1 MTLVLLG
8 IRSLLKNPYRSIL
21 TSLGILIGVLSVVV
35 LTGIASGAKALV
47 LQSIANLGPNLL
59 VVIPGSVTD
68 SGAQVGGGTDTTLTA
83 EDAQA
88 IRSQCPDIW
97 NASGALRTAAQV
109 QSPHANWSTVILGAE
124 PSYLP
129 VRDWRLAR
137 GGFFGDQ
144 EERGMA
150 RVAVLGRIV
159 ASRLFGL
166 SDPIGKF
173 VQINHAPFRVIG
185 ILSSK
190 GQSPMG
196 MNQDDMVVVPLTT
209 LQSQIMGVTYVGVIL
224 AAATSPDRIGAAR
237 REIDGILRLRHH
249 IPPDGRP
256 DFEIQAMSDI
266 AKTAGR
272 LSLILTVLL
281 ALIASISLI
290 VGGVGI
296 LNIMLVSVRER
307 TREIGIRM
315 AIGARPR
322 DILVQFLSEAAALSF
337 FGAMAGGAGGVLF
350 LAGIHLA
357 VGWPTPIPW
366 EGLLLTVAG
375 ATLLGILFGLYPAWR
390 ASRLDPMEA
399 LRYE

>member
-1 MTLVLLG
+1 MTLVILG
-8 IRSLLKNPYRSIL
+8 MRSLLRNPYRSVL

-35 LTGIASGAKALV
+35 LTGIAFGAKSLV
-47 LQSIANLGPNLL
+47 LRSIQNLGPNLL

-88 IRSQCPDIW
+88 IRRQCPDIW

-137 GGFFGDQ
+137 GGFFGEE

-159 ASRLFGL
+159 ATRLFGL
-166 SDPIGKF
+166 EDPVGKF
-173 VQINHAPFRVIG
+173 VQINHSPFRVIG

-209 LQSQIMGVTYVGVIL
+209 LQSQIMGVSYVGVIL
-224 AAATSPDRIGAAR
+224 AAATSPDRVDAAK
-237 REIDGILRLRHH
+237 REIRGILRLRHH
-249 IPPDGRP
+249 IPSGGRS

-266 AKTAGR
+266 SKTANR
-272 LSLILTVLL
+272 ISLILTVLL

-337 FGAMAGGAGGVLF
+337 FGALAGGVGGILF
-350 LAGIHLA
+350 LDGIHLL

-366 EGLLLTVAG
+366 EGLFLTVVG
-375 ATLLGILFGLYPAWR
+375 ATLLGTLFGLYPAWS

>member
-1 MTLVLLG
+1 MTLILLG

-35 LTGIASGAKALV
+35 LTGIASGSKALV
-47 LQSIANLGPNLL
+47 LQSIQNLGPNLL

-196 MNQDDMVVVPLTT
+196 MNQDDMVVVPLST

-237 REIDGILRLRHH
+237 REINGILRLRHH
-249 IPPDGRP
+249 IPSGGRP

-337 FGAMAGGAGGVLF
+337 FGAVAGGAGGVLS
-350 LAGIHLA
+350 LLGIHLA
-357 VGWPTPIPW
+357 VGWPTPLPW
-366 EGLLLTVAG
+366 IGLGLTVAG

>member
-1 MTLVLLG
+1 
-8 IRSLLKNPYRSIL
+8 
-21 TSLGILIGVLSVVV
+21 
-35 LTGIASGAKALV
+35 
-47 LQSIANLGPNLL
+47 
-59 VVIPGSVTD
+59 
-68 SGAQVGGGTDTTLTA
+68 
-83 EDAQA
+83 
-88 IRSQCPDIW
+88 
-97 NASGALRTAAQV
+97 
-109 QSPHANWSTVILGAE
+109 
-124 PSYLP
+124 
-129 VRDWRLAR
+129 
-137 GGFFGDQ
+137 
-144 EERGMA
+144 MA

-281 ALIASISLI
+281 ALIASISRSMI
-290 VGGVGI
+290 QKPKG
-296 LNIMLVSVRER
+296 RK
-307 TREIGIRM
+307 
-315 AIGARPR
+315 
-322 DILVQFLSEAAALSF
+322 
-337 FGAMAGGAGGVLF
+337 
-350 LAGIHLA
+350 
-357 VGWPTPIPW
+357 
-366 EGLLLTVAG
+366 
-375 ATLLGILFGLYPAWR
+375 
-390 ASRLDPMEA
+390 EA
-399 LRYE
+399 L

>member
-1 MTLVLLG
+1 MFLVSLGLRALL
-8 IRSLLKNPYRSIL
+8 RNPYRSIL
-21 TSLGILIGVLSVVV
+21 TSLGIVIGVLSVIV
-35 LTGIASGAKALV
+35 LVSIGLGAKALV
-47 LQSIANLGPNLL
+47 LQSIQNLGPNLL

-68 SGAQVGGGTDTTLTA
+68 SGAQVGGGTDTTLTL

-88 IRSQCPDIW
+88 IRHDCPDVW

-109 QSPHANWSTVILGAE
+109 QSSHANWSTVILGAE
-124 PSYLP
+124 PNYLP
-129 VRDWRLAR
+129 VRDWHLAR
-137 GGFFGDQ
+137 GGFFGA
-144 EERGMA
+144 EEEASAA
-150 RVAVLGRIV
+150 RVAVLGHLV

-166 SDPIGKF
+166 EDPLGKF
-173 VQINHAPFRVIG
+173 IQINHSPFRVIG

-196 MNQDDMVVVPLTT
+196 MNQDDMVVIPLST

-224 AAATSPDRIGAAR
+224 AAAQSPDRVDDAR
-237 REIDGILRLRHH
+237 REIRDLLLLRHH
-249 IPPDGRP
+249 IPAGGRP
-256 DFEIQAMSDI
+256 DFDIQALSDI
-266 AKTAGR
+266 AKTANR
-272 LSLILTVLL
+272 LSLILTLLL

-290 VGGVGI
+290 VGGIGI

-322 DILVQFLSEAAALSF
+322 DILVQFLTESAALSF
-337 FGAMAGGAGGVLF
+337 FGGIAGGILGILSILGLRSF
-350 LAGIHLA
+350 L
-357 VGWPTPIPW
+357 GWPAPIPW
-366 EGLLLTVAG
+366 EGSLLTVAG
-375 ATLLGILFGLYPAWR
+375 ATILGILFGLYPAWR